1 MPGRHS
7 CKQLLQ
13 ALVGGLAGPDNAVM
27 ASHFPLLLLASA
39 ALAGC
44 AVVPGPVDYGPVY
57 GPAYPT
63 TIYAAPPA
71 PPAPRIEYPGLP
83 PAVGYV
89 WIDGYWNW
97 GGSRY
102 LWVPGRWSAPH
113 PRQAWGPE
121 FWPREPRRPPPQRW
135 EERRPPPRPHF
146 EQPDR
151 DWRNE
156 PRAPRP
162 EPPRSQVQP
171 APPRPAPPVIQQTE
185 PGRAGFMRGLA
196 ERAQAERPE
205 SGPRSAEPGSR
216 RPPET
221 GRRDERGRPVPGEGG
236 ERH

>member
-13 ALVGGLAGPDNAVM
+13 ALVGCQAGADNAGM

-44 AVVPGPVDYGPVY
+44 AVVPGPVDYGPAY
-57 GPAYPT
+57 EPAYPT
-63 TIYAAPPA
+63 TIYAA

-83 PAVGYV
+83 PAAGYV

-102 LWVPGRWSAPH
+102 LWVPGRWAAQH
-113 PRQAWGPE
+113 PRPAWGPE
-121 FWPREPRRPPPQRW
+121 FWPHEREPRRPPVERW

-146 EQPDR
+146 DEPDR
-151 DWRNE
+151 RGRNE

-162 EPPRSQVQP
+162 EPPRPQVQP
-171 APPRPAPPVIQQTE
+171 APGNPAPPVIQQTE

-196 ERAQAERPE
+196 ERGQRPE
-205 SGPRSAEPGSR
+205 SAPRSAEPDQR
-216 RPPET
+216 RPPDAS
-221 GRRDERGRPVPGEGG
+221 RRDERGRPVPGEGG

>member
-1 MPGRHS
+1 
-7 CKQLLQ
+7 
-13 ALVGGLAGPDNAVM
+13 M
-27 ASHFPLLLLASA
+27 ASHFPLLLLAST

-71 PPAPRIEYPGLP
+71 PPAPRVEYPGLP

-97 GGSRY
+97 GGNRY

-205 SGPRSAEPGSR
+205 SGPRSADPGSR

-221 GRRDERGRPVPGEGG
+221 GRRDERGRPVPSEGG